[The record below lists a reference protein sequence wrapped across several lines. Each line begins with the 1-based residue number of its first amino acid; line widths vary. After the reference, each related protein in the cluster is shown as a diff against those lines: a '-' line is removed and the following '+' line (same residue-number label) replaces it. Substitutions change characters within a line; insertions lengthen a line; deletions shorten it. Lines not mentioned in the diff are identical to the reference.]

1 MGARCQRR
9 VRPSRAGN
17 GSQPHRVRRLPAGRL
32 CTVWVKQGH
41 PDQRGGFPLEFVS
54 GARQKAPRGRAESH
68 SPRRRGREAA
78 APRVGTLTAERARP
92 LHSPWAGALG
102 LGAGEASL
110 RAACPW
116 KHLPGASLPGTGDQ
130 LRPLVQLPARRR
142 LRRPGAGARRGTRS
156 THSSAGL
163 AGPHP
168 SLRTSVGEML
178 TFSTTSSP
186 SLSRSDVALQPTNIS
201 SSDRNSEV
209 GQSSSISSHSGSMD
223 LTSELYSLKDDS
235 MDLKVTD
242 HSGTQTDEVDNLKE
256 ELEKWKERLEKAE
269 KQKDEL
275 LLLKLSA
282 DEKRNQAQ
290 DELKKLMHFE
300 EEQYKESI
308 IRKENQERNLTVVK
322 QQNIELQREIQ
333 KLRDDLAAKSSKLSQ
348 DFRIKREIQK
358 KTMKFTGMKNAESDD
373 TFLNT
378 CCLFHIAA
386 KIPFRLQQRQA
397 LLTFEEEDVAQKLIR
412 RGKHTVS
419 LDNEKIELKAM
430 PVTLE
435 TGVKFELHVTISG
448 EKINISEV
456 PDLPIPDEWI
466 RDKLEL
472 NFYKSK
478 QGGGEVKDVRYDRR
492 SRTAI
497 ITFLKPGVADNCM
510 RRTEH
515 PFCINEKRFMLSIS
529 PSIEKHLEKFQIF
542 SGISKKTILLSEIQE
557 VEEDEESMQDMI
569 EIHFQKPSNDGGEI
583 ENIKYVATG
592 TKLAYF
598 EEDTENVA

>member
-1 MGARCQRR
+1 MAGSLPPETPPRR
-9 VRPSRAGN
+9 VIAGN
-17 GSQPHRVRRLPAGRL
+17 GRL
-32 CTVWVKQGH
+32 
-41 PDQRGGFPLEFVS
+41 
-54 GARQKAPRGRAESH
+54 
-68 SPRRRGREAA
+68 AA
-78 APRVGTLTAERARP
+78 AASAAAR
-92 LHSPWAGALG
+92 
-102 LGAGEASL
+102 
-110 RAACPW
+110 
-116 KHLPGASLPGTGDQ
+116 
-130 LRPLVQLPARRR
+130 
-142 LRRPGAGARRGTRS
+142 
-156 THSSAGL
+156 SSAAPQARGWS
-163 AGPHP
+163 APGGPDP
-168 SLRTSVGEML
+168 RTAAPV
-178 TFSTTSSP
+178 SP
-186 SLSRSDVALQPTNIS
+186 APTP
-201 SSDRNSEV
+201 
-209 GQSSSISSHSGSMD
+209 GSMD
-223 LTSELYSLKDDS
+223 LTSELCSLKDDS
-235 MDLKVTD
+235 MDLKVTTC
-242 HSGTQTDEVDNLKE
+242 SGTQTDEVDNLKE

-282 DEKRNQAQ
+282 DEKRDQAQ
-290 DELKKLMHFE
+290 DELRKLMDLE

-322 QQNIELQREIQ
+322 HQNIELQREIQ

-348 DFRIKREIQK
+348 DFRIKREIPK
-358 KTMKFTGMKNAESDD
+358 KKMKFTGMKNAESDD

-412 RGKHTVS
+412 RGEHIVS

-430 PVTLE
+430 PVTLG

-448 EKINISEV
+448 EKINVSEV

-478 QGGGEVKDVRYDRR
+478 PGGGEVKDVRYDRR

-510 RRTEH
+510 RCTKH

-529 PSIEKHLEKFQIF
+529 PNIEKHLEKFQIF

>member
-54 GARQKAPRGRAESH
+54 GARHKAPGDRAESH

-78 APRVGTLTAERARP
+78 APGVGTLTAERAQP
-92 LHSPWAGALG
+92 LHSPCAGALG
-102 LGAGEASL
+102 LGGGEASL

-130 LRPLVQLPARRR
+130 LQPLVQLPARRR

-156 THSSAGL
+156 TPSSAGL

-168 SLRTSVGEML
+168 SLRTSVGEIL

-186 SLSRSDVALQPTNIS
+186 SLSRSDVALQPINIS

-209 GQSSSISSHSGSMD
+209 GQSSSISSHS
-223 LTSELYSLKDDS
+223 
-235 MDLKVTD
+235 DLKVTD
-242 HSGTQTDEVDNLKE
+242 HSGAQTDEIDNLKK

-282 DEKRNQAQ
+282 DEKRDQAQ
-290 DELKKLMHFE
+290 DELRKLMHFE

-322 QQNIELQREIQ
+322 EQNIELQREIQ

-448 EKINISEV
+448 EKINLSEV

-472 NFYKSK
+472 NFYKSR
-478 QGGGEVKDVRYDRR
+478 QGGGEVKDVRYDRK

-510 RRTEH
+510 RRTKH

-542 SGISKKTILLSEIQE
+542 SGISKRTILLSEIQE